1 MSAEFWSDVNGGEPT
16 DRADSA
22 PVDTSALPSVADI
35 DPRLVQAVELLRAVG
50 HDIANAKRGLLGVS
64 ATGLPGDPDRNLD
77 ALVRISQDAE
87 AMYTVAGSRADA
99 DLESWQG
106 MRALL
111 QANGKVTPKELAST
125 MQAGALVL
133 EHPELAHAWIQGE
146 VSAPQVKFIARTAR
160 RISWD
165 KREDALALLIE
176 FAPRLTMRELT
187 HASRALLNA
196 IIPGLEDRDIDRA
209 EDRVHFSLRPDG
221 VGYVAQG
228 WFTNEM
234 TGWLQTVLDA
244 HTSVVASDETRTRS
258 ERQGEALVTMARQ
271 YASSDVIPN
280 LAMATPKFVV
290 LATLADLQA
299 IAERE
304 TPGDLPTTV
313 FGDTLDPSTTR
324 RLLSDAEL
332 VPVLAE
338 NEAPET
344 LADVALDPHTAAR
357 LRARRRFFRKR
368 RSRDP
373 NTAGDIPM
381 LLRLVTTPVKPLAL
395 GRHHRV
401 VPGWLRDLITLRDA
415 GCVVPGCE
423 IPAHRCEVHHVQPW
437 ALGGN
442 TDVPNLAMLC
452 IRHHR
457 TVERG
462 VWRLRPRGLSDGP
475 GRYWIAEQ
483 C

>member
-1 MSAEFWSDVNGGEPT
+1 MSAESWSNLNGGEAT
-16 DRADSA
+16 DRPESAYDSA
-22 PVDTSALPSVADI
+22 NEHHAVGNI
-35 DPRLVQAVELLRAVG
+35 DPRIAQAAALLKSVG
-50 HDIANAKRGLLGVS
+50 EDIVNAKRGLLGVS
-64 ATGLPGDPDRNLD
+64 ATGLVGDLDSNLG

-87 AMYTVAGSRADA
+87 AMYTVAGTRADA

-106 MRALL
+106 MRTLL
-111 QANGKVTPKELAST
+111 RANGKIHPKEVAST
-125 MQAGALVL
+125 MHAGALVL
-133 EHPELAHAWIQGE
+133 EHPELAAAWVTGE
-146 VSAPQVKFIARTAR
+146 VSTPQVKFIARTAR

-176 FAPRLTMRELT
+176 FAPKLTMRELT

-196 IIPGLEDRDIDRA
+196 IIPGLEERDIDQA
-209 EDRVHFSLRPDG
+209 EDKVHFSLLPDG
-221 VGYVAQG
+221 AGYLVRG
-228 WFTNEM
+228 WLTNEM
-234 TGWLQTVLDA
+234 GGWLQTVLDA
-244 HTSVVASDETRTRS
+244 HTSVVSSDDTRTRS
-258 ERQGEALVTMARQ
+258 ERQAEALVTMARQ

-280 LAMATPKFVV
+280 LAMAKPKFVV
-290 LATLADLQA
+290 LATLADLRA
-299 IAERE
+299 IADRQ

-324 RLLSDAEL
+324 RLLSDSEI
-332 VPVLAE
+332 VPVLVDDDS
-338 NEAPET
+338 PET
-344 LADVALDPHTAAR
+344 LADVALDPQAAAR

-373 NTAGDIPM
+373 NTTGEIPM
-381 LLRLVTTPVKPLAL
+381 LLRLLTTPVRPLAL
-395 GRHHRV
+395 GRSNRV

-423 IPAHRCEVHHVQPW
+423 TPAHRCEVHHVQPW

-462 VWRLRPRGLSDGP
+462 VWRLRPRLKIDGP
-475 GRYWIAEQ
+475 GRYWVAEQ